1 MKEWQIEATK
11 KRYPVGTKI
20 ELISMNG
27 ENQMPSGL
35 KGTVDMVDDIGQVHV
50 DWENG
55 STLALI
61 PGVDNFKKLPEQEQG
76 MTMGM

>member
-1 MKEWQIEATK
+1 MKEWQIEAAK

-61 PGVDNFKKLPEQEQG
+61 PGVDSFKKLPEQEQG